1 MYLVTKALQNVNHIS
16 CILDDYQ
23 IENTLFTQ
31 VCDVQLISLHFDDKL
46 SFLY

>member
-16 CILDDYQ
+16 CILDYQ

-31 VCDVQLISLHFDDKL
+31 VCDMQLIGLHFDGEL